1 MFQYFS
7 EHLVRLCGKF
17 VRRTVIVYHIIS
29 LGQIQMLILNS
40 LHNRRNITSISV
52 TSSCNPDIFIGIHHH
67 RHIIRP
73 CKKGLVQC
81 NRGFHA
87 HKRPVSGI
95 TAPLTSNCSQQAW
108 FIHLQT
114 SISWAPYSAVTMPA
128 TQLPQIAITI
138 HNLLAKTLAMPLP
151 WMA

>member
-40 LHNRRNITSISV
+40 LHNRRSITSISV

-95 TAPLTSNCSQQAW
+95 TAPRVPARHMLTLINE
-108 FIHLQT
+108 ILQHRRMHDT
-114 SISWAPYSAVTMPA
+114 LQLLKFAPVSEH
-128 TQLPQIAITI
+128 Q
-138 HNLLAKTLAMPLP
+138 
-151 WMA
+151 